1 MTTTAII
8 MMIVAMLTIWGG
20 LVVAII
26 NLSKRGDAAAEG
38 LGDEESHRDRAL

>member
-20 LVVAII
+20 LVLAII
-26 NLSKRGDAAAEG
+26 NLSKRGDVTASDADNAE
-38 LGDEESHRDRAL
+38 LHRDL

>member
-1 MTTTAII
+1 MTMTAII

-26 NLSKRGDAAAEG
+26 NLSKRGDVSDHAVREAE
-38 LGDEESHRDRAL
+38 LHRDL

>member
-20 LVVAII
+20 LVLAII
-26 NLSKRGDAAAEG
+26 NLSKRGDVADSARDAE
-38 LGDEESHRDRAL
+38 LRRDL